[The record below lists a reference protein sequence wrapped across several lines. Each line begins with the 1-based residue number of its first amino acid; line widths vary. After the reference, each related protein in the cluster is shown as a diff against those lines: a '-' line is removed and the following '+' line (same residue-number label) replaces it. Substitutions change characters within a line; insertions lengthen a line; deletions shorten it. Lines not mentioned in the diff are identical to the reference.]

1 MVKNEEQAINFL
13 KKNHYYRLSSYF
25 IPFQYP
31 KNSQNKDT
39 FKNETTFEDIIL
51 LYDFDTNLRKF
62 VFNCLSE
69 LEIILRA
76 QISHIHSKKYKPFGY
91 IQDENS
97 LKKTDEN

>member
-1 MVKNEEQAINFL
+1 MPLFSLL

-39 FKNETTFEDIIL
+39 FKDETTFEDIIL

-62 VFNCLSE
+62 VFNCL
-69 LEIILRA
+69 
-76 QISHIHSKKYKPFGY
+76 Y
-91 IQDENS
+91 
-97 LKKTDEN
+97 